1 MDISNGVVSEVVEAQ
16 GHLIDSHIMERIFDT
31 VVEFQGKFEVEVF
44 EIGRTNGD
52 ASHLR
57 LKIEAPGQKQMD
69 QMLEAL
75 VSLGCSPVDSG
86 DADLRTIEKDTC
98 APEDFYSTTN
108 HRTYVRVNGAVIEVQ
123 DQRMDAL
130 IVVRDNQAWCRKL
143 RDIKA
148 GDRVVVG
155 MRGIRVVP
163 ESKERDRNAFSFMSN
178 GISSER
184 QVETAVQQTAA
195 LIRAAR
201 DAGQK
206 VIVVAGPVVVH
217 TGGNVPL
224 AKLIRAGYVQAL
236 LSGNAVGVH
245 DIEAAICGTSL
256 GIRLADGRQEE
267 HGHRNHMRAINAINH
282 CGDIKGAVE
291 CGRLTSG
298 IMYECVRNN
307 VPFVLAGSL
316 RDDGPLP
323 DTVTDM
329 NVAQD
334 LCAHHLK
341 GAGLVLCLGSMLHS
355 IAIGNMSPSW
365 VKIVCV
371 DINPAVATKVSDRGT
386 GQAVGVVTDVGLFL
400 DHLCRALV
408 PATEEAKA

>member
-1 MDISNGVVSEVVEAQ
+1 MSVTEVVEAQ

-31 VVEFQGKFEVEVF
+31 VVEFNGKFEVEQF

-57 LKIEAPGQKQMD
+57 LKVETQEPRSMQQL
-69 QMLEAL
+69 LEAL

-86 DADLRTIEKDTC
+86 DAELRGIEKDKC

-108 HRTYVRVNGAVIEVQ
+108 HKTLVRTGGEWIEVQ

-130 IVVRDNQAWCRKL
+130 VVVKGNEAWCRKL

-148 GDRVVVG
+148 GDAVVVG

-163 ESKERDRNAFSFMSN
+163 ESKERDRLSFAFMSN
-178 GISSER
+178 GVSSER
-184 QVETAVQQTAA
+184 QVETAVQQTAN
-195 LIRAAR
+195 LIRTVRA
-201 DAGQK
+201 AGQK
-206 VIVVAGPVVVH
+206 VLVVAGPVVVH
-217 TGGNVPL
+217 TGGSVHL
-224 AKLIRAGYVQAL
+224 SKLIREGYVQGL
-236 LSGNAVGVH
+236 LSGNALGVH
-245 DIEAAICGTSL
+245 DIEAALLGTSL
-256 GIRLADGRQEE
+256 GVRMADGRQEE
-267 HGHRNHMRAINAINH
+267 HGHRNHMRAINAINN
-282 CGDIKGAVE
+282 CGSIKGAVE
-291 CGRLTSG
+291 QGRLTTG
-298 IMYECVRNN
+298 IMYECVKNN

-334 LCAHHLK
+334 MCAQHLK

-386 GQAVGVVTDVGLFL
+386 GQAIGIVTDVGLFL
-400 DHLCRALV
+400 DHLSKALV
-408 PATEEAKA
+408 